1 MSMSL
6 AVEPI
11 PLTLGAD
18 EVIRVGH
25 TRVTLDTVVFSFQE
39 GSTPEEIAQQ
49 YPSLDLAD
57 LYAVITYYLRHR
69 STVESY
75 LRKRRDQAVGMRREN
90 EERFDPEGIRD
101 RLAARRL
108 RKE

>member
-1 MSMSL
+1 MSL

-11 PLTLGAD
+11 PLTLGPD
-18 EVIRVGH
+18 GVIRVGH
-25 TRVTLDTVVFSFQE
+25 TRVTLDTVVFSFLE

-69 STVESY
+69 STVELY
-75 LRKRRDQAVGMRREN
+75 LRKRRNQAVSIRREN
-90 EERFDPEGIRD
+90 EERFDPQGIRD
-101 RLAARRL
+101 RLTARRL